1 MNNADD
7 QKFAKLFGE
16 FVRDSRGLKKV
27 SQQELA
33 DQLEISQSYLSKI
46 EQGVRSVDFELAV
59 KICTFLNRDL
69 NDFLKQTNCSD

>member
-1 MNNADD
+1 MKSVDD

-59 KICTFLNRDL
+59 RICSFLNRDL
-69 NDFLKQTNCSD
+69 NDFLIQTKSD

>member
-1 MNNADD
+1 MKSAVD
-7 QKFAKLFGE
+7 QNFAKLFGE
-16 FVRDSRGLKKV
+16 FVRNSRGLKKV

-59 KICTFLNRDL
+59 RICSFLNRDL
-69 NDFLKQTNCSD
+69 NDFLKQSKND